1 MPARRRLLVLR
12 HAKSS
17 WADPHAGD
25 WERPL
30 NDRGRR
36 DAPRVG
42 QLLRRLSLLPDL
54 IISSDAVRAETTA
67 RMVAEAAG
75 YAGRIVLSPSLYH
88 ATPDAM
94 IDVLRA
100 APEPGARAIMI
111 VAHNPGLEG
120 LVAELTG
127 EHVTLPTAALVNLA
141 LRVKDW
147 SGLDLSTRPL
157 SSTSGGR
164 QSSNTVCA
172 PTG

>member
-1 MPARRRLLVLR
+1 MERRLLVLR

-17 WADPHAGD
+17 WAESHTDD

-36 DAPRVG
+36 DAPAMG
-42 QLLRRLSLLPDL
+42 HLLRRLSLLPDL
-54 IISSDAVRAETTA
+54 IITSDAVRAETTA

-75 YAGRIVLSPSLYH
+75 YTGRIVLSPSLYL

-100 APEPGARAIMI
+100 APEPAARAIMI

-120 LVAELTG
+120 LVAQLTG
-127 EHVTLPTAALVNLA
+127 AHVTLPTAALVNLA
-141 LRVKDW
+141 LPVDDW
-147 SGLDLSTRPL
+147 SGLDRSTDATLIDIWRPAEL
-157 SSTSGGR
+157 
-164 QSSNTVCA
+164 
-172 PTG
+172 